1 MKISLTYIQ
10 ILSILMGFLVTSVN
24 AATQTINHSVSPHI
38 KIIQPK
44 QHSVSVSSPINI
56 EGILYNLDTLTINN
70 ESVSVNSLG
79 EFRYIYRLPDANK
92 YNDIELIGQKKG
104 TDKERVKNIKVYY
117 KQTKIDGSTSTKT
130 IKPTD
135 LTKPTVSR
143 KKTAPASSSVSTTSA
158 IKTTALP
165 KSKHTSSTKIPTE
178 DTTPSTQKIVR
189 LNTKP
194 PKSVPPK
201 IISKP
206 LKIAKP
212 AKAPIS
218 VIDPIKK
225 LKMPII
231 RLATP
236 DNFHVSNQ
244 GHVSFSGNVANT
256 EELYINESSIAIEN
270 GTFKHTSSLEM
281 GANMF
286 NIYAIG
292 KNNLNKTLIRKVFRV
307 NPSSPE
313 EVKQETFVEKLN
325 RDISLDLADADIKE
339 VIKILSIKGG
349 LNIIYDKSLTGVL
362 SITLNDT
369 PIRRA
374 IDFILKTQGLSY
386 IIVDNTI
393 MIGEESNLT
402 TPTRLETRVIKL
414 KHVNVKDAL
423 DILKS
428 QLASSE
434 SVEPFE
440 QDNLLVLKVDPNN
453 FIKYSKIIQ
462 SIDSRA
468 IPQILLEAQI
478 VETSVTAV
486 EKMGFSWATS
496 IPLNY
501 SVQISDSTVTAKSET
516 SIFTI
521 LNLLSDQGQ
530 ARILASPRIKAIDKQ
545 EASIFIGDKVP
556 YIEITSDTSGRITE
570 AVKYVDAGIS
580 LTIFPEI
587 NRETQEII
595 IKVEPEVSYING
607 FRGKFNDIPIVR
619 TRKVSTTVR
628 VKNGE
633 TVIIGGLFN
642 SSDSDS
648 LAKVPL
654 LGDIPLLGQF
664 FSSGKDNDDQTELL
678 ITITPRIVDEIDQ
691 LEPSQ
696 NIFLSPL

>member
-1 MKISLTYIQ
+1 MKNSLKHIQ
-10 ILSILMGFLVTSVN
+10 ILAVLMGCLVTSVN
-24 AATQTINHSVSPHI
+24 ATTKNISSSISPHI

-44 QHSVSVSSPINI
+44 QHAVIVSSPIDV

-70 ESVSVNSLG
+70 QPVSVNSLG

-92 YNDIELIGQKKG
+92 YNDIEIVGQKKG
-104 TDKERVKNIKVYY
+104 ADKDHVKNIKVYY
-117 KQTKIDGSTSTKT
+117 KQPKGSSPESKEVKTKPIVDKKASISKNTVEPSSVKLSPKIKTIVLPETKIEPSKKTEMATPVPSSQKT
-130 IKPTD
+130 IK
-135 LTKPTVSR
+135 
-143 KKTAPASSSVSTTSA
+143 
-158 IKTTALP
+158 
-165 KSKHTSSTKIPTE
+165 
-178 DTTPSTQKIVR
+178 
-189 LNTKP
+189 LNTMK
-194 PKSVPPK
+194 PKSVPVK
-201 IISKP
+201 VISKP
-206 LKIAKP
+206 LKTKP
-212 AKAPIS
+212 AAIVPVSKTPLIQKAKI
-218 VIDPIKK
+218 
-225 LKMPII
+225 PII
-231 RLATP
+231 KLNAP

-244 GHVSFSGNVANT
+244 GKVSFSGTVENT
-256 EELYINESSIAIEN
+256 DELYINESSISIKN
-270 GTFKHTSSLEM
+270 GSFKHTTSLEM

-313 EVKQETFVEKLN
+313 EVKQETFEEKLN

-369 PIRRA
+369 PIRSA

-393 MIGEESNLT
+393 MIGEESNLN

-414 KHVNVKDAL
+414 KHVKVKDAVE
-423 DILKS
+423 ILKK
-428 QLASSE
+428 QLSPSE
-434 SVEPFE
+434 SVEPFD

-453 FIKYSKIIQ
+453 FVTYSRIIQ

-486 EKMGFSWATS
+486 EKMGFSWATTL
-496 IPLNY
+496 PLNY
-501 SVQISDSTVTAKSET
+501 SVQISDSTMTAKSES

-521 LNLLSDQGQ
+521 LNLLSDQGE

-587 NRETQEII
+587 NRETQEVI

-654 LGDIPLLGQF
+654 LGDIPLLGEL
-664 FSSGKDNDDQTELL
+664 FSSGKDSDDQTELL

-691 LEPSQ
+691 LESSA
-696 NIFLSPL
+696 NVLLSPL